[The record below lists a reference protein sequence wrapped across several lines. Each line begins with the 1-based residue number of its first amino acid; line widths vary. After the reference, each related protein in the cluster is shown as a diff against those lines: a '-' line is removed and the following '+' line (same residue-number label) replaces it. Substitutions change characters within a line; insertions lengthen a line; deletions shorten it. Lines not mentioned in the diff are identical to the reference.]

1 VSERQNSVWI
11 GQSIRR
17 FEDPS
22 LLLGLGRFTAD
33 LPSDLHLKF
42 VRSRIAAG
50 RIKKIVIPQSV
61 RGYRL
66 SDLGLVNQIRPL
78 LHNPLYQA
86 IGQPLLAETN
96 VRFVGEPTV
105 AIIAKSAAEAEDH
118 CELVEV
124 EIEPLDPLVDLA
136 KAISPSAPL
145 IHHGTT
151 SNVIIEAKFE
161 TPNFQRVFQAQSE
174 VIDINVVSRRQAA
187 APMEGR
193 AAHAAFDAR
202 EDRVT
207 LTSSTQNPHVT
218 RTGIAEVLN
227 IPESSL
233 RVIAPDVG
241 GGFGQ
246 KMSLPVEY
254 CVAVALARM
263 NRCSVA
269 WVEDRHEN
277 LASSFHSREQII
289 RVRGAFNDGGRLLA
303 LRADALT
310 NIGAYSCYPT
320 TCAVEPLQ
328 ALAEIPGPYDIQHY
342 SCHTRGVATNTCP
355 MSPYR
360 GVSRPVLTF
369 AMERMMDD
377 AALHFKLDPVEI
389 RRRNLVD
396 QFPYRSAT
404 GLIFDEG
411 TYKETLDIA
420 ARTIDIGAFR
430 KRQQSHRQDGRYIGL
445 GFSTFSERTGYGT
458 PAFAARGME
467 IVPGFDTVEIA
478 MDPSGF
484 VEART
489 GVSPHGQGLRTTL
502 AQIIADQLGLA
513 PDLVRIV
520 HGDTDKSP
528 YGFGTFASRSI
539 VIAGGAAMLA
549 AAKLREKILDIA
561 AHLLEAPRN
570 SVRLEAGN
578 AIVVNSNRFMPIRGV
593 ARIANLSADRLGG
606 ISPGLR
612 ESATYDPAGCFSNA
626 CHVAIVEVE
635 TDTGRVKLDR
645 YLVVEDAGLL
655 VNPMIVDGQIHG
667 GVAQGIA
674 NALFEEVVYNDQGE
688 NLTTTFADYLVP
700 TIAEIPTIEIQHV
713 ETLNSD
719 ATVTKSKG
727 LGEGGTIGC
736 PAAVINAI
744 NDALLPFG
752 VRMNEFPATPKR
764 IRNRLR
770 VAMEGK
776 R

>member
-1 VSERQNSVWI
+1 MSERQKSTWV
-11 GQSIRR
+11 GQPVRR
-17 FEDPS
+17 FEDLS

-33 LPSDLHLKF
+33 LPTDYHLKF
-42 VRSRIAAG
+42 VRSRAAAG
-50 RIKKIVIPQSV
+50 RITKIVIPPNV
-61 RGYRL
+61 RGYKL
-66 SDLGLVNQIRPL
+66 ADLGPVNQIRPQ
-78 LHNPLYQA
+78 LHDPLYQA
-86 IGQPLLAETN
+86 VGQPLLAETN
-96 VRFVGEPTV
+96 VRFVGEPIV
-105 AIIAKSAAEAEDH
+105 AVIAKSAAEAEDA
-118 CELVEV
+118 CELVEI
-124 EIEPLDPLVDLA
+124 EIDPLEPLVDLA
-136 KAISPSAPL
+136 EAVSTSAPL
-145 IHHGTT
+145 IHRGTK
-151 SNVIIEAKFE
+151 SNIIIEARVE
-161 TPNFQRVFQAQSE
+161 TPDFQHAFDGQTKI
-174 VIDINVVSRRQAA
+174 IDIDVVSRRQAA

-207 LTSSTQNPHVT
+207 LTSSTQNPHIM

-227 IPESSL
+227 IPEASL

-254 CVAVALARM
+254 CIAVVLARKH
-263 NRCSVA
+263 RCSVA
-269 WVEDRHEN
+269 WIEDRQEN
-277 LASSFHSREQII
+277 LVSSFHSREQKIH
-289 RVRGAFNDGGRLLA
+289 VRGAFDDSGKLIA
-303 LRADALT
+303 LKAEALT

-328 ALAEIPGPYDIQHY
+328 ALAEMPGPYDVQNY

-377 AALHFKLDPVEI
+377 AALQFGLDPVEV

-396 QFPYRSAT
+396 KFPYRSAT

-411 TYKETLDIA
+411 TYRETLDIA
-420 ARTIDIGAFR
+420 ARTIDVELFR
-430 KRQQSHRQDGRYIGL
+430 KRQQELRQKGRYIGV
-445 GFSTFSERTGYGT
+445 GFSTFIERTGYGT
-458 PAFAARGME
+458 PAFAARGVE
-467 IVPGFDTVEIA
+467 IIPGFDTVEIA

-502 AQIIADQLGLA
+502 AQIIADQLSLS

-528 YGFGTFASRSI
+528 YGFGTFASRSM
-539 VIAGGAAMLA
+539 VIAGGASMLA
-549 AAKLREKILDIA
+549 AVKLREKILDIA
-561 AHLLEAPRN
+561 AHVLEVPRATL
-570 SVRLEAGN
+570 RLEAGN
-578 AIVVNSNRFMPIRGV
+578 VVVANSNRFMPIPSL
-593 ARIANLSADRLGG
+593 ARIASLSADRLGG

-612 ESATYDPAGCFSNA
+612 ETATYDPAGCFSNA

-674 NALFEEVVYNDQGE
+674 NALFEEVIYNDQGE
-688 NLTTTFADYLVP
+688 ILTATFADYLVP
-700 TIAEIPTIEIQHV
+700 TMAEIPSVEIHHL

-719 ATVTKSKG
+719 ATISKSKG

-744 NDALLPFG
+744 NDALVPFG

-770 VAMEGK
+770 VPTNGK
-776 R
+776 T